1 MPVFVYEA
9 VDKRGK
15 KVSAKRE
22 APDRNA
28 LKEAL
33 KKEGWIPLHI
43 SLYRPSK
50 LDALIH
56 RITTK
61 DILIFTQ
68 ELADLLEA
76 GLPLDKAIFILSQHS
91 EKEQFREI
99 LSEIYRDI
107 QRGQSLSQA
116 LSTHKC
122 FPKLYV
128 NMVKAAE
135 TGGILEPVL
144 RRLALFMETTT
155 QFKED
160 VISAMVYPL
169 LLTFVGSLAVGV
181 LMIYV
186 IPRFANIF
194 KEMGEA
200 LPLPTLLLLYISSFI
215 SKAWWIVLI
224 LLVIGVYFLKK
235 YSQTPEGKK
244 LLDSARLKLPIL
256 SRLQLKIYISR
267 FSRTMGTLLKSGVP
281 VLSAIRIARE
291 VTGNEIVS
299 EKLKILEEGVRKGQG
314 ITVPLRESKVFPEV
328 VLQMVAVGEE
338 AGRLE
343 ETFLH
348 IAERYEAE
356 TRSMI
361 KRLVSFIEPAI
372 ILVMGIFVG
381 FIVISMLLAIFSIN
395 EIPL

>member
-9 VDKRGK
+9 VDKKGK
-15 KVSAKRE
+15 KISAKKE
-22 APDRNA
+22 ATDKNA

-33 KKEGWIPLHI
+33 RKEGWIPLSI
-43 SLYRPSK
+43 SPYRPSK
-50 LDALIH
+50 FDTLFH

-76 GLPLDKAIFILSQHS
+76 GLPLDRAIFILSQHS
-91 EKEQFREI
+91 EKEQFKEI
-99 LSEIYRDI
+99 LSEVYRDI

-116 LSTHKC
+116 LSRHRC
-122 FPKLYV
+122 FPKLYT
-128 NMVKAAE
+128 NMVRAAE
-135 TGGILEPVL
+135 AGGILEPVL
-144 RRLALFMETTT
+144 RRLVSFMETTT
-155 QFKED
+155 QFKEE

-169 LLTFVGSLAVGV
+169 LLTFVGSLAIAV

-194 KEMGEA
+194 KDIGET

-215 SKAWWIVLI
+215 SRLWWIAVI
-224 LLVIGVYFLKK
+224 LLVISIYFVRK
-235 YSQTPEGKK
+235 YTQTPEGKR
-244 LLDSARLKLPIL
+244 LLDSARLKVPIL

-281 VLSAIRIARE
+281 VLSAIRISRE

-299 EKLKILEEGVRKGQG
+299 ERLRILEEGVKKGQG
-314 ITVPLRESKVFPEV
+314 ITTPLRESKVFPEV